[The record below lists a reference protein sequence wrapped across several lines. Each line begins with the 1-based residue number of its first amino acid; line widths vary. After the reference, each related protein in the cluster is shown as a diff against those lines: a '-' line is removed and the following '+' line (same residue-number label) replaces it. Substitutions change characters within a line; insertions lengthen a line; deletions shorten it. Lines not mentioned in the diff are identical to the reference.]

1 MRPALEKGSISKHK
15 AATCPWSSMATALS
29 RKRAPC
35 QLPFENEDRDSSQGR
50 QNWIGLVN
58 FHFSPAHQI
67 YINCYQVTQLTSLLL
82 ELITL
87 TTLFMVRD
95 GEFIQESSFE
105 YLLCARRHQITGDS
119 KMKNRLISGTKIAN
133 RRITQTASSVETVL
147 HG

>member
-1 MRPALEKGSISKHK
+1 MRLALEKGNISKQK
-15 AATCPWSSMATALS
+15 AATCLSSMATALS
-29 RKRAPC
+29 RKRTPC
-35 QLPFENEDRDSSQGR
+35 LLPLENEDRDSSQGR
-50 QNWIGLVN
+50 QNWIDLVN

-67 YINCYQVTQLTSLLL
+67 NINCYQVTQLTSLLL
-82 ELITL
+82 KLITL

-105 YLLCARRHQITGDS
+105 YLLCARCHQIAGDS

-133 RRITQTASSVETVL
+133 RRLTQTASSVKTVS

>member
-1 MRPALEKGSISKHK
+1 M
-15 AATCPWSSMATALS
+15 
-29 RKRAPC
+29 
-35 QLPFENEDRDSSQGR
+35 
-50 QNWIGLVN
+50 
-58 FHFSPAHQI
+58 
-67 YINCYQVTQLTSLLL
+67 TQLTSLLL

-87 TTLFMVRD
+87 PSLLMVRD

-105 YLLCARRHQITGDS
+105 YLLCARRRQIAGDS